1 MRVPLLD
8 LKQQFAS
15 IRDEVHQ
22 AVGAVLDS
30 QQCVNGPAVVE
41 LEQQIAEYC
50 GCAAAVGVASG
61 IDALLVALMA
71 LEVGAGDE
79 VIAPTFTFFGT
90 AGSIWRTGAKP
101 VFVDIDAAT
110 FNLDPA
116 AVAAAVTKNTKAIM
130 PVHLYGQAAEMDAI
144 MAIAAEH
151 NLAVV
156 EDCAQA
162 IGAIYKGKRV
172 GSIGSVGCFSFYP
185 TKNLGGVGDAGMVVS
200 NDADLAETIR
210 KLRQH
215 GETSRYHHKYV
226 GGNFR
231 LDTVQAAALLIKLKH
246 LDEWSA
252 ARRTHAAHYDKLLAD
267 CDQVVTPHVA
277 DGNEPIFN
285 QYVIRAERRDDLQAF
300 LADNDIGSG
309 IYYPLG
315 LHEQECF
322 ASLGCSHGD
331 FPVSEAAAEK
341 VLALPVYP
349 ELSAEQIDF
358 VGETIK
364 SFYA

>member
-1 MRVPLLD
+1 MKVPLLD
-8 LKQQFAS
+8 LKEQFAS

-41 LEQQIAEYC
+41 LEQQIADC
-50 GCAAAVGVASG
+50 SGCAAGVGVSSG
-61 IDALLVALMA
+61 TDALLVALMA
-71 LEVGAGDE
+71 LGIGAGDE

-116 AVAAAVTKNTKAIM
+116 AVEAAVTANTKAIM
-130 PVHLYGQAAEMDAI
+130 PVHLYGQMAEMDAI
-144 MAIAAEH
+144 MAIAAKH

-156 EDCAQA
+156 EDCAQS
-162 IGAIYKGKRV
+162 IGAVYKGKRA
-172 GSIGSVGCFSFYP
+172 GSIGTVGCFSFYP

-215 GETSRYHHKYV
+215 GETSRYHHKFV

-231 LDTVQAAALLIKLKH
+231 LDTLQAAALLVKLKH

-252 ARRTHAAHYDKLLAD
+252 ARRAHAAQYDDLLAD
-267 CDQVVTPHVA
+267 CPQVVTPPIA
-277 DGNEPIFN
+277 DGNESIYN
-285 QYVIRAERRDDLQAF
+285 QYVIRAERRDELQAF
-300 LADNDIGSG
+300 LKDHDIGSG

-322 ASLGCSHGD
+322 ASLGYTHGD
-331 FPVSEAAAEK
+331 FPVSEAAAEE

-349 ELSAEQIDF
+349 ELSAEQIAF
-358 VGETIK
+358 AGETIK
-364 SFYA
+364 QFYA